1 MRKDLLTTILAAS
14 ALFCCGSASA
24 VKVTVTPLGER
35 PADDRMKT
43 VTVSKADPIVTED
56 FSAFTAGTNENPDWD
71 NFLCSYFSNA
81 EIDPELTHGAQWTGH
96 RVAMAGGSAGLFNLN
111 PSDPSYIC
119 TPKMDYS
126 GTITVTFLAKALFTE
141 WEEEDENGE
150 MKKFHF
156 TSTSLMAR
164 LGTDDYDDEFDFGPD
179 FRGGN
184 FVMCPLFPDQ
194 GWCEVT
200 IEFDNYTAHNDA
212 FFQIACS
219 GHMLVDDVKI
229 KQSIDKF
236 IGRPVVEGF
245 TAATED
251 SFTIAFQPVRKS
263 SNYYVYLY
271 ELKGYDG
278 DGNPLYKTV
287 KPYKYLFSEEEL
299 KEIEEMG
306 YTVEEYLE
314 DMAKMYGVSVDEL
327 LDMLIPQKGPYNH
340 LEIVDSKKGATL
352 YTFTYE
358 DLDPAKQ
365 YYFDVRSHN
374 QHTFSPENIRPVNVI
389 GTPVNLEATDV
400 TENGF
405 TANWSKITKA
415 EGYTVDLYGVNQAT
429 EDEENFI
436 VFEEDF
442 DATND
447 LTDATDINNP
457 ELTGEN
463 SDIVFDDLTS
473 TPGWK
478 FGNDDYILLVKGKA
492 GLGVDDYGCYRLT
505 SPTFYVANAD
515 QATLSLCVESP
526 MKDYEV
532 RIRFADEV
540 IALQADG
547 NKLEGEITLP
557 TKGLKETNFAISGP
571 DEAPIFIDYITVT
584 QPLKK
589 GDNTYTWLG
598 RYDADKENT
607 SYKFENLDKDAFGFY
622 AYRAGAWMGEG
633 SKKIES
639 MDAGRML
646 VNLTTG
652 KSEFDLVGEI
662 EAASDAKEVAR
673 YTLDGRQIDKPV
685 PGINIVRYND
695 GSVRKVFVK

>member
-1 MRKDLLTTILAAS
+1 MKKILLTSIVAAS
-14 ALFCCGSASA
+14 ALLFCGSASA

-35 PADDRMKT
+35 PSDNRMKS
-43 VTVSKADPIVTED
+43 VTVSKADLLVSED
-56 FSAFTAGTNENPDWD
+56 FSAFTEGTNENPDWD
-71 NFLCSYFSNA
+71 NLLCSYSSNPL
-81 EIDPELTHGAQWTGH
+81 INPELTHGAQWEGH

-126 GTITVTFLAKALFTE
+126 GSITVTFLAKALYTE
-141 WEEEDENGE
+141 WEEPDENG
-150 MKKFHF
+150 KVQKWHF
-156 TSTSLMAR
+156 TSSTLMAR
-164 LGTDDYDDEFDFGPD
+164 MVTDDSNDQFDFGPD
-179 FRGGN
+179 FSDGN
-184 FVMCPLFPDQ
+184 FEMCPLFPDQ

-200 IEFDNYTAHNDA
+200 IEFDNYSAYNNA
-212 FFQIACS
+212 SFMIACS

-229 KQSIDKF
+229 TQSIDKF
-236 IGRPVVEGF
+236 IGGPVVEGF

-251 SFTIAFQPVRKS
+251 SFTVAFQPVRKS

-271 ELKGYDG
+271 ELKGYDE
-278 DGNPLYKTV
+278 DGNPQYKTV
-287 KPYKYLFSEEEL
+287 KPYKYLFSEEDL
-299 KEIEEMG
+299 KQIEEMG
-306 YTVEEYLE
+306 YTIEEYIE
-314 DMAKMYGVSVDEL
+314 EMAKMYGVSVDEL
-327 LDMLIPQKGPYNH
+327 LDMLIPQNGPYNH
-340 LEIVDSKKGATL
+340 VAIVDGKKGATL

-358 DLDPAKQ
+358 GLDPAKQ

-374 QHTFSPENIRPVNVI
+374 KHMFSPENIRPVNVI
-389 GTPVNLEATDV
+389 GTPENLPATDV
-400 TENGF
+400 TETGF

-442 DATND
+442 DPTND

-457 ELTGEN
+457 EPTGES

-473 TPGWK
+473 TPGWT

-492 GLGVDDYGCYRLT
+492 GLGVDNYGCYRLT

-515 QATLSLCVESP
+515 KATISLCVESP
-526 MKDYEV
+526 IKDYEV

-540 IALQADG
+540 VALQADG
-547 NKLEGEITLP
+547 NKLEGEVTLP

-571 DEAPIFIDYITVT
+571 DEVPIFIDYITIT

-598 RYDADKENT
+598 RYDVEKDNT
-607 SYKFENLDKDAFGFY
+607 SFKFEDLDKDAFGFY
-622 AYRAGAWMGEG
+622 AFRAGAWMGEG
-633 SKKIES
+633 KKKIES
-639 MDAGRML
+639 MDAGRMI
-646 VNLTTG
+646 VDLTTG
-652 KSEFDLVGEI
+652 KSEFDIVDEIKAVG
-662 EAASDAKEVAR
+662 DAVEVAR
-673 YTLDGRQIDKPV
+673 YTLDGRLIDRPV
-685 PGINIVRYND
+685 PGINIVRFSD
-695 GSVRKVFVK
+695 GSVKKVLVK